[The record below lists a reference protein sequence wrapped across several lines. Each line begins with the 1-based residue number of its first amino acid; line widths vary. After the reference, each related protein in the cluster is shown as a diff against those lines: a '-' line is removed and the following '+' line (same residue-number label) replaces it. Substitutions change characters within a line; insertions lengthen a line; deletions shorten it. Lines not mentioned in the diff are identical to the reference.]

1 MKSLRILAIGAALIA
16 ASSGLASAQSWDH
29 RDRDERWEHRDRDRD
44 RHFDRDRD
52 RDNWRFR
59 GDRDDWRFR
68 RDRDDWRFRSSYVV
82 RSEPTYSYYVGEQRY
97 YNGYNWTWDGNRW
110 CRRDRGVSFYL
121 RF

>member
-1 MKSLRILAIGAALIA
+1 MKSLRVLAIAALIA
-16 ASSGLASAQSWDH
+16 GSSALASAQSWDH
-29 RDRDERWEHRDRDRD
+29 RDRDERFEHRDRDRE

-52 RDNWRFR
+52 DRRFR

-68 RDRDDWRFRSSYVV
+68 RDRDDWRFRSGYVV
-82 RSEPTYSYYVGEQRY
+82 RSEPTYTYYVGEQRY

-110 CRRDRGVSFYL
+110 CRRDHGVSFYL